1 MINTILYLIIVD
13 YCFDKRILF
22 EILFIVFLHCSLF
35 IVFVYCLLFLFFV
48 YCFFSLFIVF
58 FIVHF
63 IIG

>member
-1 MINTILYLIIVD
+1 MIKTILYLIIVD
-13 YCFDKRILF
+13 YCFDETILF

-35 IVFVYCLLFLFFV
+35 LFIVHCLLFLFIV